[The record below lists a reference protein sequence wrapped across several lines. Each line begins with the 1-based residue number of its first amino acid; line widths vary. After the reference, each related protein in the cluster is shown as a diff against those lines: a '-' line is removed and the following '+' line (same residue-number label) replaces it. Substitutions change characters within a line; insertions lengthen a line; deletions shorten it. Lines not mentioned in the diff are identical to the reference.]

1 MAQRP
6 RRLHFRR
13 AAWADQR
20 QPLQGTDRA
29 RCVWRAGE
37 QLEPVLSRLRLLK
50 ACGERWRFAWSTA
63 WLLSTVAPSSS
74 HRSTARG
81 GWRAKLGVRAKL
93 LRVQWQVWK
102 RRSEQWLHWREEN
115 EEQAA
120 ARRRSPH
127 HGRLVT
133 SISGAPA
140 GSRARQWIRSLGVIS
155 ADARAFSNRVF
166 QTLTHTVVLSLR
178 KD

>member
-140 GSRARQWIRSLGVIS
+140 GSRQQPGEAAALRGSRARVDEKSGGY
-155 ADARAFSNRVF
+155 FSGRP
-166 QTLTHTVVLSLR
+166 S
-178 KD
+178 